1 MLTRRNKITLL
12 IALIVL
18 LNSVIVQAAKTEQ
31 EGKQNQVEHS
41 ESFWQRWFGR
51 DQQTVGELDRKA
63 ELKNKQLHKEKEKAK
78 DKGKKQ
84 AKADKKASFSGSERD
99 SIRGYYREEN
109 QVGHKGKGK
118 KDKHKNLPYGL
129 QKKLERGGQ
138 LPPGWQTKV
147 AKGEVLDAELLRH
160 SERLPNDLVRRLPVL
175 RDGTEVRRIG
185 DKVVRVMEGNGTV
198 LDVIDL
204 ADVLLPVSN

>member
-1 MLTRRNKITLL
+1 MLTRRSNTTLF

-18 LNSVIVQAAKTEQ
+18 LNSAIAQAAKTEQ
-31 EGKQNQVEHS
+31 DGKQSQAGHS
-41 ESFWQRWFGR
+41 ESFWQRWFAR

-63 ELKNKQLHKEKEKAK
+63 EPKNKQLQKEKDKAK
-78 DKGKKQ
+78 DKKQ
-84 AKADKKASFSGSERD
+84 AKADKKTSFSGSERD

-109 QVGHKGKGK
+109 QVEHKGKGK
-118 KDKHKNLPYGL
+118 KDKQKNLPYGL

-138 LPPGWQTKV
+138 LPPGWQAKV

-185 DKVVRVMEGNGTV
+185 DKVVRVLEGNGTV